1 MNPKPP
7 NNNPPPASEQPPMQS
22 SGIDRRFELTQRFFP
37 QGWTAEQQRYLPD
50 VNPATKAL
58 VSMPGQTKWGG
69 PQPFDPNGDILTRIL
84 DLENNSCGVLYS
96 LNNTSISAT
105 CNTDNTITITLNLPS
120 LPAVC

>member
-1 MNPKPP
+1 
-7 NNNPPPASEQPPMQS
+7 MQS

-58 VSMPGQTKWGG
+58 VSMPGQTKWGAN
-69 PQPFDPNGDILTRIL
+69 PPFDPNGDILTRIL
-84 DLENNSCGVLYS
+84 ALENNCCGILYS
-96 LNNTSISAT
+96 LNNATVTAT
-105 CNTDNTITITLNLPS
+105 CSGTTTVITMTFPS